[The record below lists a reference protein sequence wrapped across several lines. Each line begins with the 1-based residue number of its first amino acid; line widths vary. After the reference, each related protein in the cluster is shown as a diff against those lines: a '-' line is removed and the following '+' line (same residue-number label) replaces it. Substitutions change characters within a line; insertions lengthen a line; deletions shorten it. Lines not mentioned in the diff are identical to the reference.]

1 TRFWNSSGIT
11 LTGNLSGVQVK
22 SESLQT
28 LITGGISFDTLDP
41 KAPTVT
47 KVRRFTLFDSEE
59 AAMARGVEIQLS
71 IDNADGLREGTPIRF
86 KGLDIGKIESVELN
100 PDLSGVLMKA
110 RLTSAGERVA
120 RSGTR
125 FWVVRP

>member
-1 TRFWNSSGIT
+1 IGAPILYRQVRVGSVQSYQLSRDRQRVVVGVHIEPEYAHLVNTSTRFWNSSGIT

-59 AAMARGVEIQLS
+59 A
-71 IDNADGLREGTPIRF
+71 
-86 KGLDIGKIESVELN
+86 
-100 PDLSGVLMKA
+100 
-110 RLTSAGERVA
+110 
-120 RSGTR
+120 
-125 FWVVRP
+125 

>member
-1 TRFWNSSGIT
+1 
-11 LTGNLSGVQVK
+11 
-22 SESLQT
+22 
-28 LITGGISFDTLDP
+28 
-41 KAPTVT
+41 
-47 KVRRFTLFDSEE
+47 EE

-125 FWVVRP
+125 FWVVRPALGLLRTENL